1 MPVIN
6 NEFDAYLEN
15 KARADGFVEREKKRE
30 RKRPNYFIDEQARL
44 TKEKRTKKCK
54 AEKKEAEKHCLDYDS
69 EDAIGALKSKHCTG
83 HKRFGNSHL
92 NALEKDETKKA
103 RRFIEEESDESE
115 GEDVDDVEKPS
126 WLERAEMKATDD
138 TLINGKEIHLRVTDG
153 QRQLDVMRL
162 EEKLQKR
169 RDSLL
174 ELRIDKEIKSACA
187 ISNSNNNI
195 MNNSN
200 NTTTTSSS
208 VSNSNNATITTTT
221 STNNSGDS
229 NCNNT
234 HNININIHD
243 GGLNSRQGLFL
254 REFNDCFASQRNMRM
269 NDFHHQ
275 SLGMYQVNHHHRQGQ
290 GHQMLGMYHGH
301 ADPFFYNPVDMVSS
315 VPQLDLLYHNFAIR
329 CTGNRNAK
337 WLSSF
342 KQVLLIYRA
351 GGSLRRGYNAE
362 LSHLSDWCVYQRKNK
377 QHLEIEKQNLLGF
390 IGI

>member
-6 NEFDAYLEN
+6 NKFDAYLEN

-169 RDSLL
+169 RDALL
-174 ELRIDKEIKSACA
+174 ELRRDKEIKSACA

-208 VSNSNNATITTTT
+208 VSNSNNSTITTTT

-234 HNININIHD
+234 HNINTR
-243 GGLNSRQGLFL
+243 LRQRL
-254 REFNDCFASQRNMRM
+254 
-269 NDFHHQ
+269 
-275 SLGMYQVNHHHRQGQ
+275 QV
-290 GHQMLGMYHGH
+290 
-301 ADPFFYNPVDMVSS
+301 V
-315 VPQLDLLYHNFAIR
+315 
-329 CTGNRNAK
+329 
-337 WLSSF
+337 
-342 KQVLLIYRA
+342 
-351 GGSLRRGYNAE
+351 
-362 LSHLSDWCVYQRKNK
+362 
-377 QHLEIEKQNLLGF
+377 
-390 IGI
+390 